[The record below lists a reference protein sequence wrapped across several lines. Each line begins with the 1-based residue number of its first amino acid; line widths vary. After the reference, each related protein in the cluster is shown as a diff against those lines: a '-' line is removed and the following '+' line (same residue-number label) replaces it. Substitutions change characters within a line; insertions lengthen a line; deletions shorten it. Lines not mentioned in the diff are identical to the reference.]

1 MLGSWHNWW
10 ERTVT
15 CLFSTMILSSPFS
28 FKISS
33 WHNHSI
39 AQLKAQKQTPKKH
52 NTRRYQRSVL
62 PAGDTM
68 TQDIMVSATISL
80 DIFRNGSMLW
90 WYQPFCLTPMDVAL
104 QGRWVLGFA
113 HSLLLIVGP
122 VAITSRMARPSYS
135 SSDLV
140 ECSSIEPTSI
150 CKYPVTRKNIS
161 FVVLGGVEK
170 IRKTKNQ
177 IVEHWHKSP
186 IPRACAACLFLHRRS
201 SSVSASRG
209 SST

>member
-1 MLGSWHNWW
+1 
-10 ERTVT
+10 
-15 CLFSTMILSSPFS
+15 MILSSPFS

-39 AQLKAQKQTPKKH
+39 AQLKVQKQTPKKH

-62 PAGDTM
+62 PTGDTM
-68 TQDIMVSATISL
+68 MHKTLWCRLPPPWTSSGTGPCCGGTSHFSSLLWMLLSGQVSS
-80 DIFRNGSMLW
+80 
-90 WYQPFCLTPMDVAL
+90 YLT
-104 QGRWVLGFA
+104 

-140 ECSSIEPTSI
+140 ECSSVEPTSI

-161 FVVLGGVEK
+161 FAVLGGAEK

-177 IVEHWHKSP
+177 IVEH
-186 IPRACAACLFLHRRS
+186 
-201 SSVSASRG
+201 
-209 SST
+209 